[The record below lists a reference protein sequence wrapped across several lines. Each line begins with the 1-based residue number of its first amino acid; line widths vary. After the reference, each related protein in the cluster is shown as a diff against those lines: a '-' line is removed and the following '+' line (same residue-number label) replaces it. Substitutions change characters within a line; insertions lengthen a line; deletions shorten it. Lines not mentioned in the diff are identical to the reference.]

1 MTNIPNIRIGNTIE
15 LSWSILTNGA
25 ALPLDVS
32 VLTLF
37 IETPR
42 KTKIQLEFRVD
53 GNIVKATYQ
62 GSEQKMV
69 GVYNALLY
77 RHYGERNQ
85 SVVDTTAFNLVARSD
100 SGNPAND
107 MVHEQVVISTADIIL
122 GAKGDDGFS
131 PIITTETIDGGHK
144 VIITDSTHTEEVNV
158 MNGYT
163 PQKGVDYFD
172 GDDGYTPQKGTD
184 YWTPED
190 VADIERAK
198 SNASQ
203 AAINANTEAEK
214 IAPAITQ
221 MRNDIEQSKASLA
234 ESYNTARLN
243 LIADYNAKKQALEA
257 DYDETKGLLNG
268 DYQERVTAL
277 ELEYQDK
284 VVQLTNEYEQKQQ
297 ELKDASDRAINDNE
311 TATNNAN
318 LATTNANNA
327 ANRAN
332 ASATNA
338 DEKASLVQDNI
349 NLNTQKADNAVHTS
363 TEAKS
368 VADDALFKAQGAV
381 GTANSAVQLAQQ
393 AKAIAEGKN
402 NSRVFD
408 NKAALNSWLTV
419 AENKAQLK
427 VGDNFYIIATDS
439 PDYWWDG
446 ESLQVLESEHPDLT
460 EYVKNTDIATAT
472 NPGVVKVN
480 PSYGLDVTTPSNT
493 LYVTK
498 SSNSEI
504 VAKINGYKPIVP
516 ATLDYAVKVGVTTNT
531 IALTPEEQITAKQWL
546 GIVPISQEDY
556 EALVDKSGINFVI
569 PDDYD

>member
-1 MTNIPNIRIGNTIE
+1 MADIAEVRIGNTIDIE
-15 LSWSILTNGA
+15 WDITDDRDNKV
-25 ALPLDVS
+25 ALNKDE
-32 VLTLF
+32 LTL
-37 IETPR
+37 ILETPR
-42 KTKIQLEFRVD
+42 KRRIKMNFEVEGSTVLSV
-53 GNIVKATYQ
+53 YQ
-62 GSEQKMV
+62 GRDQRE
-69 GVYNALLY
+69 
-77 RHYGERNQ
+77 
-85 SVVDTTAFNLVARSD
+85 
-100 SGNPAND
+100 
-107 MVHEQVVISTADIIL
+107 L
-122 GAKGDDGFS
+122 GAYRLMLYGNYNKDGQWIVDAIGFVMIPMGVGNASKYVRERVKLKSAGVFFGKTALVEQGVPGKNGRDCVDGFS
-131 PIITTETIDGGHK
+131 PALRIEEIAGGHRVK
-144 VIITDSTHTEEVNV
+144 IVDIEGEKEMEV

-172 GDDGYTPQKGTD
+172 GEDGYTPQKGTD

-190 VADIERAK
+190 VADMERAK
-198 SNASQ
+198 
-203 AAINANTEAEK
+203 
-214 IAPAITQ
+214 
-221 MRNDIEQSKASLA
+221 
-234 ESYNTARLN
+234 
-243 LIADYNAKKQALEA
+243 
-257 DYDETKGLLNG
+257 
-268 DYQERVTAL
+268 
-277 ELEYQDK
+277 
-284 VVQLTNEYEQKQQ
+284 
-297 ELKDASDRAINDNE
+297 
-311 TATNNAN
+311 NNAN
-318 LATTNANNA
+318 LATANANNA
-327 ANRAN
+327 TDRAN

-531 IALTPEEQITAKQWL
+531 IALTPEEQIAAKQWL